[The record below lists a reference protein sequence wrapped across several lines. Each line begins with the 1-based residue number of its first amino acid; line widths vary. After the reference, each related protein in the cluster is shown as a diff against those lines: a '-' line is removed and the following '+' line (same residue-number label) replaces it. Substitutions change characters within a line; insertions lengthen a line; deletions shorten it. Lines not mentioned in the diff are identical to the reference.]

1 MNKLKTIEY
10 ILIMLLCFIIFL
22 LFPLGKI
29 IRLNRIDYFAYNR
42 DVTLNERLSVT
53 AHIAANGKSK
63 IDHYTILPG
72 TVMSSEIIRTNG
84 ELNNLSFTS
93 DNGEYITSFGG
104 VPISKFDE
112 RDSINEDLT
121 LLIKEREHQIDD
133 LKCQMIILAIIA
145 LLVSI
150 LGSVL
155 IYKFKMS
162 KKAHIITTCALL
174 SSITVIILYFIMI
187 ILRSR

>member
-10 ILIMLLCFIIFL
+10 ILIMLLCLIIFL

-93 DNGEYITSFGG
+93 DNGEHITSFGG

-112 RDSINEDLT
+112 RDSINEDLA

-133 LKCQMIILAIIA
+133 LKYQVIILAIIIYSGGRPCLQIKNVKKCTYNNYLCIIIINYCNNP
-145 LLVSI
+145 LLHND
-150 LGSVL
+150 
-155 IYKFKMS
+155 Y
-162 KKAHIITTCALL
+162 TTLK
-174 SSITVIILYFIMI
+174 INHN
-187 ILRSR
+187 